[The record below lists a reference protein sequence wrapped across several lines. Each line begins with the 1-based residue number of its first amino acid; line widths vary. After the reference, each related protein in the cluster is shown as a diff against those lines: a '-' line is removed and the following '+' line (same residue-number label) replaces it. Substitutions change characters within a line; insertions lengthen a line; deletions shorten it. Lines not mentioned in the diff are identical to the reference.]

1 MTDTDIDAQR
11 IRDAF
16 EHDLSGLY
24 AAPGLADRAR
34 RDGLRA
40 VKRRRV
46 RRVACV
52 ATAACAASVA
62 VAVTAPWA
70 GPAAR
75 SPGPGSSAVTP
86 PVTGPVSAA
95 GKPTA
100 ASVSKAMLTSFDA
113 LGGDILYEKSVL
125 ISASGQEADYYQDWF
140 WPALPV
146 QGQQVRQRELDTQ
159 ADTKTG
165 QPMPLFEDWSAA
177 YAMPPAP
184 TKANPFATPVSILLT
199 MVCRSF
205 SGGCGYGPTETPSG
219 TWSRTTIH
227 QVPEISDITPGAGM
241 YNPADLAREIAQG
254 QWQVMGA
261 TRLDGQEAIELRETA
276 KGTISPLQ
284 YLWVSAQTHLPLF
297 SKDSHGDEEY
307 ISYLPP
313 TPANLA
319 HLRVPIP
326 AGYSRSDARRR

>member
-1 MTDTDIDAQR
+1 MTNVNVDARR

-24 AAPGLADRAR
+24 ASPGLAQRAR
-34 RDGLRA
+34 VDGRRA

-52 ATAACAASVA
+52 AAVACAASVTLA
-62 VAVTAPWA
+62 ATTPWA
-70 GPAAR
+70 GPAAPGTGLAN
-75 SPGPGSSAVTP
+75 PGPGYTP

-100 ASVSKAMLTSFDA
+100 TSVGKAMLTSFSA
-113 LGGDILYEKSVL
+113 LSGDILYERSVL
-125 ISASGQEADYYQDWF
+125 ISASGNEADQYQDWF

-146 QGQQVRQRELDTQ
+146 QGQQVRQRELVTQ
-159 ADTKTG
+159 ADTRTG

-199 MVCRSF
+199 MVCRSPG
-205 SGGCGYGPTETPSG
+205 GGCGYGPTDTPSG

-227 QVPEISDITPGAGM
+227 QPPEISDITPGADM
-241 YNPADLAREIAQG
+241 YNPADLAREIGQG
-254 QWQVMGA
+254 QWQVLGT
-261 TRLDGQEAIELRETA
+261 TRLDGQKAIELKETA

-297 SKDSHGDEEY
+297 SKDSRGDKEF

-319 HLRVPIP
+319 KLRVPVP
-326 AGYSRSDARRR
+326 AGYPRSGG